1 MADQDLPGEVI
12 PDLPSDA
19 SVKKVGL
26 AAVASL
32 RIDSGFKGLA
42 NLVRLEVVVTFFC
55 FFIPFIVWYG
65 DDWNLREH
73 ISGYY
78 AMEKAQY
85 FYFPLTVA
93 AMLFVVNGVV
103 REKHWY
109 NIGLGLALAGVVWFN
124 HVDHFWP
131 HNISAAA
138 FFGGNAVVFV
148 LFTPKK
154 EFWFKVLL
162 SSIMF
167 VGGLGHFLF
176 DWYSLFV
183 AEALSLWVIA
193 LHFILEAKGLING
206 APDEEPVFSAPES
219 IPPDTPGPATVVG

>member
-12 PDLPSDA
+12 LDTPSGA
-19 SVKKVGL
+19 SVQKVGFAS
-26 AAVASL
+26 AASR
-32 RIDSGFKGLA
+32 RIGSGVRGLA
-42 NLVRLEVVVTFFC
+42 NLVKLEVVVTTVC

-109 NIGLGLALAGVVWFN
+109 NIGLGLALAGVVLFN
-124 HVDHFWP
+124 HVDHFLI
-131 HNISAAA
+131 HNFSAGA
-138 FFGGNAVVFV
+138 FFLGNAFVFV
-148 LFTPKK
+148 IFTPKK
-154 EFWFKVLL
+154 ELWFKVFL
-162 SSIMF
+162 SSMMI
-167 VGGLGHFLF
+167 VGLAGHFLF
-176 DWYSLFV
+176 GWYSLFV
-183 AEALSLWVIA
+183 AETLSLWVIA
-193 LHFILEAKGLING
+193 IHFILEAKGLIK
-206 APDEEPVFSAPES
+206 
-219 IPPDTPGPATVVG
+219 